1 MSRKGIIIFDNKNQI
16 FDIILLGVTMFEINI
31 WSHFSAAHRLDGYQ
45 GECANLH
52 GHNWKVRL
60 GTFCKKTNEIGM
72 TIDFKVLKKQFEK
85 LLYEFDHKY
94 LNDLEIF
101 SKHNPTS
108 EFIAKIIFE
117 KASAQINNSNCKVKE
132 IEVWESDKYSVVYSI
147 DETHIRQLENKGA

>member
-1 MSRKGIIIFDNKNQI
+1 
-16 FDIILLGVTMFEINI
+16 MFVINI
-31 WSHFSAAHRLDGYQ
+31 YSHFSAAHRLDGYN
-45 GECANLH
+45 GACANIH

-60 GTFCKKTNEIGM
+60 SVACIKTDSIGM

-85 LLYEFDHKY
+85 ILSEFDHKY

-117 KASAQINNSNCKVKE
+117 KVSTLLNNSNFKVKQV
-132 IEVWESDKYSVVYSI
+132 EVWESEKYSVVYSP
-147 DETHIRQLENKGA
+147 D